1 MGCDIHIVLERRM
14 PGKEWIGLYATDY
27 HPGPR
32 IKVAQRDYEF
42 FAEIA
47 NVRGL
52 SKSSRYPKNVP
63 EDISDLAW
71 AEYIR
76 CPTDHHSAS
85 HASLSDFCEVYL
97 SVNPSAGRKE
107 FAASDLFGIDS
118 DWPEN
123 AEYRVV
129 FWFDN

>member
-1 MGCDIHIVLERRM
+1 MGCDIHIVLERRL
-14 PGKEWIGLYATDY
+14 PGKEWVGLYATDY
-27 HPGPR
+27 HPGGR
-32 IKVAQRDYEF
+32 LSVAKRDYEF

-47 NVRGL
+47 SVRGS

-63 EDISDLAW
+63 EDLSELAW
-71 AEYIR
+71 TEYMR

-85 HASLSDFCEVYL
+85 HASLADFCDVYL
-97 SVNPSAGRKE
+97 SVNPNAGRKE
-107 FAASDLFGIDS
+107 FAAHDLFGVDS